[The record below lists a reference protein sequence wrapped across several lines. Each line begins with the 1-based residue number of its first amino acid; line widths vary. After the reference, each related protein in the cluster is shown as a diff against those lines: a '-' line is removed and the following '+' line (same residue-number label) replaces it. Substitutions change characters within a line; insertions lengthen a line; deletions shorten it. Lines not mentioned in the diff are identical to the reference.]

1 MQKIVLV
8 ALLGISLKYVKGIPL
23 RELQAEQQKL
33 ARLMEYE
40 ENYMNNLQD
49 YVKDS
54 GAPV

>member
-40 ENYMNNLQD
+40 ENYMNNL
-49 YVKDS
+49 
-54 GAPV
+54 